1 MEILLVVVAVMVFP
15 FAVVIA
21 LLRLAV
27 RVERAR
33 AAAISRQIAL
43 TDALHRDLGPVV
55 SPWVTRRGGRWRV
68 SVAVPFDRPAIVEAV
83 LADVQRAFPERF
95 ELVLTPRERSAS

>member
-15 FAVVIA
+15 FAVVVA

-43 TDALHRDLGPVV
+43 TDVLHRDLGPVV

-68 SVAVPFDRPAIVEAV
+68 SVAVPFDRPALVEAV
-83 LADVQRAFPERF
+83 LAVVQRAFPERF
-95 ELVLTPRERSAS
+95 ELVLTPQERRAS

>member
-1 MEILLVVVAVMVFP
+1 MEILLVVFAVMVFP
-15 FAVVIA
+15 FAVVVA
-21 LLRLAV
+21 LLRLAA
-27 RVERAR
+27 RLERTR
-33 AAAISRQIAL
+33 AAVISRQIAL
-43 TDALHRDLGPVV
+43 TDAIHRDLGPVV

-83 LADVQRAFPERF
+83 LAVVQRAFPERF

>member
-1 MEILLVVVAVMVFP
+1 MEILLVVVAVVVFP
-15 FAVVIA
+15 FAVVVA

-68 SVAVPFDRPAIVEAV
+68 SVAVPFDRPALVEAV
-83 LADVQRAFPERF
+83 LAVVQRAFPERF
-95 ELVLTPRERSAS
+95 ELVLTPRERNAS

>member
-1 MEILLVVVAVMVFP
+1 MEILLVVLAVMVFP
-15 FAVVIA
+15 FAVVVA
-21 LLRLAV
+21 LLRLVA
-27 RVERAR
+27 RIERAR

-43 TDALHRDLGPVV
+43 TDALHRDLGPVA

-68 SVAVPFDRPAIVEAV
+68 SVAVPFDRPVLVEAV
-83 LADVQRAFPERF
+83 VAVVQRAFPERF

>member
-1 MEILLVVVAVMVFP
+1 MEILLVVLAVMVFP
-15 FAVVIA
+15 FAVVVA
-21 LLRLAV
+21 LLRLAARIE
-27 RVERAR
+27 RVR
-33 AAAISRQIAL
+33 AAAISRQITL

-68 SVAVPFDRPAIVEAV
+68 SVAVPFDRPALVEAV
-83 LADVQRAFPERF
+83 LAVVQRAFPERF

>member
-1 MEILLVVVAVMVFP
+1 MVILLVVVAVMLFP
-15 FAVVIA
+15 FAVVVA

-27 RVERAR
+27 RVARAR

-83 LADVQRAFPERF
+83 LAVVQRAFPERF

>member
-15 FAVVIA
+15 FVVVVA
-21 LLRLAV
+21 LVRLAV

-95 ELVLTPRERSAS
+95 ELVLTPRERNAS

>member
-1 MEILLVVVAVMVFP
+1 MEILLVVFAVMVFP
-15 FAVVIA
+15 FAVVVA

-33 AAAISRQIAL
+33 AAIVARQIAL
-43 TDALHRDLGPVV
+43 TDAIHRDLGPVV

-68 SVAVPFDRPAIVEAV
+68 SVAVPFDRPVLVQAV
-83 LADVQRAFPERF
+83 VAVARRAFPERF
-95 ELVLTPRERSAS
+95 ELVLTPQERTAS